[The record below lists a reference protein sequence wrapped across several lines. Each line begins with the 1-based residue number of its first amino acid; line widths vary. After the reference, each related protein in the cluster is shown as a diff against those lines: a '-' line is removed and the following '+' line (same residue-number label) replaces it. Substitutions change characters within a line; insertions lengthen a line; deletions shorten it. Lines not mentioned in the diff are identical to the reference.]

1 MKKYNIMII
10 DDDFTNRKV
19 MYEEFLEKQYE
30 EIDIHFNLFFIEYAR
45 DLRAEL
51 LAYSKEIDAFFLDAV
66 LDKNGWSRSGISF
79 ETILHQMETIY
90 AESRVPPIFMLS
102 SEWHKDMT
110 LLTRV
115 NKDFSIFHNPLH
127 PSRYYT
133 QSEIEGV
140 NQNAQSVGSD
150 GKRILNPLRDEREY
164 IANEILKARSNHYNS
179 LYPVDVVLQLAVAD
193 EKRRAYQVLNLREEK
208 DEYLKEY
215 NLSYQ
220 ETTIKGDAR
229 DYHVVVVT
237 QTTMGMTDASRT
249 TTAAILAFRPRLIV
263 MTGICA
269 GLKEKTSLCDLIAV
283 KNTFDYSFGKLFIDK
298 LEHRPEPLAINP
310 GLTNFVNANL
320 LNNAE
325 SIFVEINNN
334 YHGDAPSGCRIHFAS
349 MGSGPWVVDNP
360 SVFSEIRDH
369 IVGNCISL
377 DMEAYGVAAAA
388 HQLRTPWF
396 ILKSV
401 QDYADGEKNSA
412 ETKSRA
418 YAAYSSTYILQRYLP
433 KILDYL

>member
-1 MKKYNIMII
+1 MKSYNIMII

-19 MYEEFLEKQYE
+19 MYQEFLEEQYE
-30 EIDIHFNLFFIEYAR
+30 GIDINFNLFYIEYAR
-45 DLRAEL
+45 DLLSEL
-51 LAYSKEIDAFFLDAV
+51 QAHSKEIDAFFLDAV

-79 ETILHQMETIY
+79 ETMLHQMERIY
-90 AESRVPPIFMLS
+90 ADSYVPPIFMLS

-140 NQNAQSVGSD
+140 NLNAHSVGSD
-150 GKRILNPLRDEREY
+150 GRKILNPLRDEREY
-164 IANEILKARSNHYNS
+164 IAKEILKVRNNQYNS
-179 LYPVDVVLQLAVAD
+179 LDRVDVVLQLAVAD
-193 EKRRAYQVLNLREEK
+193 EKRRAYQVLNLSEGNDK
-208 DEYLKEY
+208 YLKEY
-215 NLSYQ
+215 NLSYG
-220 ETTIKGDAR
+220 ETTIKGDVR

-237 QTTMGMTDASRT
+237 QSTMGMTEASRT

-269 GLKEKTSLCDLIAV
+269 GLKNKTHLCDLIV
-283 KNTFDYSFGKLFIDK
+283 TKSTFDYSFGKLFKDK
-298 LEHRPEPLAINP
+298 LEHRPETLLINP

-320 LNNAE
+320 LNSAE
-325 SIFVEINNN
+325 SIFADINSSF
-334 YHGDAPSGCRIHFAS
+334 HGDAPSGCKIHFTS

-360 SVFSEIRDH
+360 SIFTEIRDH

-377 DMEAYGVAAAA
+377 DMEAYGVASAA
-388 HQLRTPWF
+388 HQLNTPWF

-401 QDYADGEKNSA
+401 QDYADGKKSST

-418 YAAYSSTYILQRYLP
+418 YAAYSSAYIFHRYLS
-433 KILDYL
+433 KIFDYL